1 MNKARRKQISEI
13 INALEIAM
21 SSIDSVRDDEQYY
34 LDNIPENLQGSDR
47 YSIAEDAVDNLDNAY
62 DSIQEVID
70 YLSAAAD

>member
-1 MNKARRKQISEI
+1 MNKIRRKQINEI
-13 INALEIAM
+13 IDALEIAM
-21 SSIDSVRDDEQYY
+21 SSIESVRDDEQEY

>member
-13 INALEIAM
+13 IDALEIAM
-21 SSIDSVRDDEQYY
+21 SSIESVRDDEQEYF
-34 LDNIPENLQGSDR
+34 DNIPENLQGSDR

>member
-13 INALEIAM
+13 IDALEIAM
-21 SSIDSVRDDEQYY
+21 SSIDSVRDDEQEY